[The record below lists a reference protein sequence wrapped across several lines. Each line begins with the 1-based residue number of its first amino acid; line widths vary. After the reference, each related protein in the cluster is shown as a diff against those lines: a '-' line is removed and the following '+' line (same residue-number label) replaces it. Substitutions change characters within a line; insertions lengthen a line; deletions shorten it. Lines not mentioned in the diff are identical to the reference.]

1 MAWAPGIDGMEPMT
15 NPTGAT
21 RLDAPHPT
29 WWKAPL
35 IASLLGLPLLW
46 LEYGLIRSHGAM
58 DQFGGWI
65 HVPLALL
72 TVAWALP
79 HRRSLRTL
87 RVVAACAAL
96 AIAAFP
102 VAFLLLAAAL
112 LAA

>member
-1 MAWAPGIDGMEPMT
+1 MT

-21 RLDAPHPT
+21 LLHAPHTT
-29 WWKAPL
+29 WWRAPI

-65 HVPLALL
+65 YTPLALF

-79 HRRSLRTL
+79 HRRSLRTP
-87 RVVAACAAL
+87 RVVAAWAAL
-96 AIAAFP
+96 AVAMFP
-102 VAFLLLAAAL
+102 VAFLLVAAVMLAA
-112 LAA
+112 